1 MAGQRKNQNNMEHL
15 NFRKGKVKEM
25 KFDFVDTY
33 NTAVGAA
40 VAVLSAIF
48 GVYWYLFAGY
58 LILNILDWL
67 TGWYK
72 ARKKRQESSYKGLTG
87 IVKKTGYWVIIL
99 VAFLIP
105 ALFIQIG
112 QDLLGIDLGFLT
124 LLGWFTLAAL
134 LVNEVRSILENLV
147 ECGYGVPD
155 FLIRGLAITEKLIY
169 AGIGISDQEFPNELD
184 KRMMEKWNHYGK
196 EDGSNEK

>member
-1 MAGQRKNQNNMEHL
+1 
-15 NFRKGKVKEM
+15 M
-25 KFDFVDTY
+25 KFDFIDTY
-33 NTAVGAA
+33 NAAVGLV

-48 GVYWYLFAGY
+48 GAYWYLFAGY
-58 LILNILDWL
+58 LLLNILDWG

-72 ARKKRQESSYKGLTG
+72 ARKKKQESSYVGLRG

-99 VAFLIP
+99 VAFLVP
-105 ALFIQIG
+105 ALFIHLG
-112 QDLLGIDLGFLT
+112 QDLLGIKLDFLT

-155 FLIRGLAITEKLIY
+155 FLIRGLAVTEKLIH
-169 AGIGISDQEFPNELD
+169 AGIDIPDQDFPNELD
-184 KRMMEKWNHYGK
+184 KKMMEKWNYYGK
-196 EDGSNEK
+196 DENREK